1 MTRSTSPVLLAILLA
16 SLGALGPFSIDTYL
30 PSFPEIGA
38 SLNASQLQVQQ
49 TLTAFL
55 LPFAVMTLWHGSL
68 SDALGR
74 KPVILGALG
83 LFALASLGCALAGSI
98 DALWFWRAMQGI
110 TAGAGIVIGRAVVRD
125 LFQGPAAQRLMSHI
139 AIMFALAPAIAPII
153 GGWLHVWFGWR
164 AIFIFLVGITLLL
177 LFACWR
183 YLPETLPPAQRV
195 PLHAGQMLSAY
206 RQVLA
211 SPAFLATCL
220 ALALNFAGF
229 FIYIVSAPVFLMRH
243 LGLPETSF
251 LWLFGPAMSGLML
264 GSWLSGRLA
273 GHLSGGRTIA
283 LGYLIMGS
291 AALLNVGV
299 NLLLPPALPWTVLPI
314 PLYTCG
320 MAVAMASLTLAAL
333 DLFPARRGLA
343 ASCQTFIQS
352 SMNALVAGMIG
363 PLLWDSTKSMA
374 IGMFCLMGLG
384 LCCFAGYR
392 RAMRRL
398 PPHQQ
403 GGG

>member
-1 MTRSTSPVLLAILLA
+1 MTRSTSPALLAILLA
-16 SLGALGPFSIDTYL
+16 SLGAIGPFSIDTYL
-30 PSFPEIGA
+30 PSFLEIGA
-38 SLNASQLQVQQ
+38 TLNASQLQVQQ

-98 DALWFWRAMQGI
+98 EALWFWRAMQGM

-139 AIMFALAPAIAPII
+139 AIMFALAPAVAPII

-164 AIFIFLVGITLLL
+164 AIFFFLVAITLLL
-177 LFACWR
+177 LFSCWR
-183 YLPETLPPAQRV
+183 YLPETLPPEQRA
-195 PLHAGQMLSAY
+195 PLHAGSQLRAY
-206 RQVLA
+206 RQVLS
-211 SPAFLATCL
+211 SPPFLATSF

-251 LWLFGPAMSGLML
+251 LWLFGPAMGGLMI
-264 GSWLSGRLA
+264 GSWLSGKLA
-273 GHLSGGRTIA
+273 GKLSGGRTIA
-283 LGYLIMGS
+283 LGYLLMAS
-291 AALLNVGV
+291 AALLNIGI
-299 NLLLPPALPWTVLPI
+299 NLLLPPSLPWSVLPL
-314 PLYTCG
+314 PVYTTG
-320 MAVAMASLTLAAL
+320 MAMAMASLTLAAL

-343 ASCQTFIQS
+343 ASCQSFIQS
-352 SMNALVAGMIG
+352 SMNAFAAAILG
-363 PLLWDSTKSMA
+363 PLLWGAPLTLAAGMA
-374 IGMFCLMGLG
+374 GLLLLG
-384 LCCFAGYR
+384 LLSFVVYR
-392 RAMRRL
+392 RAMRKYSAA
-398 PPHQQ
+398 H
-403 GGG
+403 